1 MPSQGNPSELKSA
14 VLFGVLYGVVLI
26 SVAASKEYLPHAG
39 LYVIAA
45 LSGLADLD
53 AITLSTA
60 RLVAA
65 ELRPIAYTVRDET
78 SVRGTQH

>member
-1 MPSQGNPSELKSA
+1 MEVSRTLLPA
-14 VLFGVLYGVVLI
+14 VAPLRIGLMVVSMILFGGLYGLVLI
-26 SVAASKEYLPHAG
+26 SVAASKEHLPQSG

-60 RLVAA
+60 IPRGAA
-65 ELRPIAYTVRDET
+65 
-78 SVRGTQH
+78 S